1 MIFSKR
7 EISRRH
13 HRIGNV
19 GIEKN
24 SDYSVWDV
32 FKRPV
37 KLSHS
42 NMKRHRNKEIG
53 IL

>member
-7 EISRRH
+7 EIPRSN

-24 SDYSVWDV
+24 SNHSVWDV
-32 FKRPV
+32 FKRPG
-37 KLSHS
+37 KLLHS
-42 NMKRHRNKEIG
+42 NMKTHWNKEIG
-53 IL
+53 FL